1 MACTDCDDGAL
12 GLRAVGD
19 VNECSRE
26 SVAVYHVP
34 RTAKKLT
41 ESLRAFWG
49 LLKRDGLLLH
59 KSEE

>member
-34 RTAKKLT
+34 RTAKKLRVIK
-41 ESLRAFWG
+41 SLLG
-49 LLKRDGLLLH
+49 PP
-59 KSEE
+59 